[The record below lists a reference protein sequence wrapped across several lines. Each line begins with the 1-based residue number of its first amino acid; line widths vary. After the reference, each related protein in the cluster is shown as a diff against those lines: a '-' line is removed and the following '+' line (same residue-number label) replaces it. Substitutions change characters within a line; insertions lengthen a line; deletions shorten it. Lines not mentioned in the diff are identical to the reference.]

1 MAPLKPPTVVKLL
14 FYKEFL
20 DKTQNINL
28 LIGIDEGTKSKDT
41 ATNDGF
47 SCYFLQIKV
56 DNALLTHIKDPNFTK
71 VSQVQQ
77 RFKNFVKSRNM
88 MALVAEEV
96 NQKLGIQLKDEQQ
109 AEEVS
114 VINLT
119 SHTGA

>member
-20 DKTQNINL
+20 EKTQNINM
-28 LIGIDEGTKSKDT
+28 LIGIDEGNKSKDT
-41 ATNDGF
+41 VTNDGF
-47 SCYFLQIKV
+47 SCYFLQIKI

-77 RFKNFVKSRNM
+77 RLKNFVKSRNV

-96 NQKLGIQLKDEQQ
+96 NK
-109 AEEVS
+109 
-114 VINLT
+114 
-119 SHTGA
+119 